1 MATRNIVQHP
11 NSQNTRGNLKLIPSQ
26 KSPANSSRVSPI
38 RLAKSGNSAAPSRT
52 QMTFLRAALP
62 PGALHIFHA
71 QRYGNGVGFSTACP
85 FCDKKPPQD
94 VKMTG
99 ARRRWQAAHLA
110 VVHVKGE
117 LPG

>member
-1 MATRNIVQHP
+1 MATRNLIHQP
-11 NSQNTRGNLKLIPSQ
+11 NPLNTRGSLKVIPSQ
-26 KSPANSSRVSPI
+26 KSLGSTSKVSPI
-38 RLAKSGNSAAPSRT
+38 RSVKSANSAAPSRT

-117 LPG
+117 LPT